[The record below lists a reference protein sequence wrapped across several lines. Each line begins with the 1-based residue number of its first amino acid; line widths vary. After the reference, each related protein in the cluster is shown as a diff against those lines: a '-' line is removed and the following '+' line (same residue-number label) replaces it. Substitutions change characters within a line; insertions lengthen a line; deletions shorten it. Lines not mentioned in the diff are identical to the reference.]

1 MVIENIEVDP
11 GSYLVPNGV
20 SLGLVHVDHGQLGH
34 LSGLKVDVVAGNLKL
49 NLTLKRFV
57 FNFGK

>member
-34 LSGLKVDVVAGNLKL
+34 LSGLKVDVVAGNLKQA
-49 NLTLKRFV
+49 
-57 FNFGK
+57 